1 MISGI
6 WGIHMEKLFIN
17 IFQMSV
23 SASYLILAV
32 LIVRFLLRKAP
43 KSMRSFL
50 WLLVGIRLVIP
61 FSVESVFSLIPSTQ
75 AVGEYIYDTVQPG
88 MNTLADVSHTDITV
102 SLPYQNT
109 VMPSAEKHINKTPTV
124 INIVTMVWVAG
135 MTLMLTYMLIS
146 WFRLKRRVK
155 MSVPVNVIL
164 DYNSTKTSQKIY
176 QSDAVESP
184 FLFGIIRPRIY
195 IPGSVARE
203 ELPYIVQ
210 HEMMHLKRKDYLI
223 KPAGFLLLSVY
234 WFNPFVWAAYVM
246 LCKDIELICDEK
258 VIRQLGASG
267 KKAYSQA
274 LLNSASNRRMITACP
289 VAFGEV
295 SVKERVKNVL
305 NYKKPAFWVL
315 AAAVLACIIV
325 PVCFMTQKKADA
337 SENSA
342 DSAGAGVQNDG
353 AMETLPAEDYN
364 LDDLFAMAGE
374 YEMLNPEK
382 YPHAPRLSLNKDGT
396 FSFSYSVVSSYWP
409 HGTYE
414 RKDNILT
421 AVTSDGR
428 YHYQFTCIGDVNNSL
443 LIFDTGHSSDVTD
456 IDQKLKADAPIQDGS
471 IFVKNILSQ
480 TLSDAGELS
489 QTLQQ
494 KRSQGTTMT
503 MEELQNQQ
511 VSLMEMQNQLTMGEM
526 KVRHQQEKAKEL
538 QLTKEESD
546 ALDARLQEWIQ
557 EAQSALQQLGEDLNT
572 CQAMIGTA
580 EKADSQTAYEAVEH
594 WAKAFCDRD
603 GATIVKLADE
613 KAEQDLVNRE
623 LLLQGVNDGK
633 DYVAF
638 GWSSPWPWGDN
649 ENNYRIINVTDR
661 YAEILYYAWV
671 SNPHVTVWREQLTFR
686 KENDKYVITSET
698 LQFMDSICT
707 AGEFQQAYPNGTI
720 TGTMMDY
727 GSFNGAGE
735 ALNNHATSNRNDW
748 WYGKLLEPASAAVT
762 LLNILDNPNKVGVH
776 VKQSDTDGYIP
787 TCTVT
792 FDFYED
798 GSSVSVQMMQPYTL
812 DGIWVPYAQ
821 TAPAIQAQEPVS
833 SVSPNMITRQNVDDI
848 IADDA
853 KLLEALFPEHH
864 ESIPNVSFPYSVDLN
879 GDGVEEKLE
888 FTDLRYNGGDGGYAL
903 TVTDTETG
911 SKIPLPD
918 GYTEENG
925 FPIRTFF
932 SGRQGEEAQLL
943 VQLGEEKKCQILAS
957 ITFGSVYEI
966 YERKGLFMEFKECFP
981 NHSGK
986 VAEADALSGC
996 NIYYYN
1002 NEENPVILLK
1012 TYVSGFL
1019 GHADT
1024 LGYVITEL
1032 RLQKDNTWISKHYFL
1047 LDSCHDISVT
1057 QTESGN
1063 IPVPSGNGNSFL
1075 PYSEG
1080 MDIDFIPLTPDK

>member
-1 MISGI
+1 
-6 WGIHMEKLFIN
+6 MEKLFIN

-32 LIVRFLLRKAP
+32 LIVRSLLRKAP

-61 FSVESVFSLIPSTQ
+61 FSVESVFSLIPNTQ
-75 AVGEYIYDTVQPG
+75 AVDEYIYDTVQPG
-88 MNTLADVSHTDITV
+88 TNTLTDAPNTEVTV

-109 VMPSAEKHINKTPTV
+109 VMPSSEKHMGKMPTAV
-124 INIVTMVWVAG
+124 QICARIWLAG
-135 MTLMLTYMLIS
+135 MALMLVYMLTS
-146 WFRLKRRVK
+146 WLRLKRRVK
-155 MSVPVNVIL
+155 TAVPMNAIL
-164 DYNSTKTSQKIY
+164 DFNSANINQKIY
-176 QSDAVESP
+176 QSDAIESP

-195 IPGSVARE
+195 IPNSVAEE

-210 HEMMHLKRKDYLI
+210 HEMTHLKRKDYLV

-234 WFNPFVWAAYVM
+234 WFNPFVWAAYIM

-258 VIRQLGASG
+258 VIRQLGASC

-274 LLNSASNRRMITACP
+274 LLNSASNRRMIAACP

-325 PVCFMTQKKADA
+325 PVCFMTQKKVDA

-342 DSAGAGVQNDG
+342 DSADAEAQNEGTNDG
-353 AMETLPAEDYN
+353 TMEAIPSEDYN
-364 LDDLFAMAGE
+364 LDDLFSMAGE
-374 YEMLNPEK
+374 YEMLNMEPDK
-382 YPHAPRLSLNKDGT
+382 YRIVPNLSLDEDGQFT
-396 FSFSYSVVSSYWP
+396 FLYDPLSSYLCA
-409 HGTYE
+409 GKYDRTE
-414 RKDNILT
+414 
-421 AVTSDGR
+421 DGQ
-428 YHYQFTCIGDVNNSL
+428 YIIAEDDSHHYQFTYIDSWL
-443 LIFDTGHSSDVTD
+443 LLFDAEQSSDVSR
-456 IDQKLKADAPIQDGS
+456 IDDKVNLIAPVENGS
-471 IFVKNILSQ
+471 LFVKNSIYTVLNDVKKLSQ
-480 TLSDAGELS
+480 SFN
-489 QTLQQ
+489 Q
-494 KRSQGTTMT
+494 KLSQGTTMT
-503 MEELQNQQ
+503 MEELRNQQ
-511 VSLMEMQNQLTMGEM
+511 ESLMEMQNQLIMGEM
-526 KVRHQQEKAKEL
+526 KVQRQQEKAKEL

-546 ALDARLQEWIQ
+546 ALEARLQEWIQ
-557 EAQSALQQLGEDLNT
+557 EAQSALQQLEEDLNT
-572 CQAMIGTA
+572 CQDMIDAA
-580 EKADSQTAYEAVEH
+580 ENTDSQTAYDTVEQ

-603 GATIVKLADE
+603 GAAIVKLADE
-613 KAEQDLVNRE
+613 KAERDLVDRE
-623 LLLQGVNDGK
+623 LLLQSDNDGK

-638 GWSSPWPWGDN
+638 GWSSPWPWGDTD
-649 ENNYRIINVTDR
+649 NNYCILNVTDR

-671 SNPHVTVWREQLTFR
+671 SNPHVTVWREQLTF
-686 KENDKYVITSET
+686 KMENDKYVITSET

-707 AGEFQQAYPNGTI
+707 AGEFQQAYPDGI

-727 GSFNGAGE
+727 VSFNGAGE
-735 ALNNHATSNRNDW
+735 ALNNHATSNRDDW
-748 WYGKLLEPASAAVT
+748 WYGKLLEPDSAAVT

-776 VKQSDTDGYIP
+776 VEQADTDNYIP

-821 TAPAIQAQEPVS
+821 TAPMIQAQEDVA
-833 SVSPNMITRQNVDDI
+833 SVSPNIITSQNVADI
-848 IADDA
+848 IAEDA
-853 KLLEALFPEHH
+853 ELLEALFPEHH
-864 ESIPNVSFPYSVDLN
+864 ESIPNVSFPYMIDLN
-879 GDGVEEKLE
+879 GDGIEEKLE

-903 TVTDTETG
+903 TVTDTKTG
-911 SKIPLPD
+911 KRIPLPD
-918 GYTEENG
+918 GYTEESG
-925 FPIRTFF
+925 FPIRTFYM
-932 SGRQGEEAQLL
+932 QQEEEAQLL
-943 VQLGEEKKCQILAS
+943 VQLGEEKNCQIVATIMPL
-957 ITFGSVYEI
+957 YEI
-966 YERKGLFMEFKECFP
+966 YERRGMYAEFKGTLP
-981 NHSGK
+981 DHSGQ
-986 VAEADALSGC
+986 VAAADALSGC

-1032 RLQKDNTWISKHYFL
+1032 RLQKDNTWASKHYFL
-1047 LDSCHDISVT
+1047 LDGCRDISVT
-1057 QTESGN
+1057 QTESGS

-1075 PYSEG
+1075 PYSDG
-1080 MDIDFIPLTPDK
+1080 MDIDFIPLTPEN